1 MLELLFSVRAKV
13 AAGER
18 IKVVGS
24 TIQLGCWNPHH
35 ALSLISRKEVWEGS
49 LNDVSPGTF
58 NPR

>member
-13 AAGER
+13 AAGEK

-24 TIQLGCWNPHH
+24 TIDLGSWNPQH
-35 ALSLISRKEVWEGS
+35 ALCLISRKEVWEGS
-49 LNDVSPGTF
+49 LFDVSPGRL